1 MSGTESG
8 ITAADIARFAE
19 IISFEAVNVGAGMVS
34 DSAAR
39 RAAERIIAAAIPL
52 VAKAEC
58 ERIRQLALAEA
69 ARIGA
74 SDFSNADVIASGALD
89 DFAALIGETP

>member
-1 MSGTESG
+1 MAPALAR
-8 ITAADIARFAE
+8 TAAGRVVEMLSPGVALAEEPYAAWAEPARQE
-19 IISFEAVNVGAGMVS
+19 LRELL
-34 DSAAR
+34 R
-39 RAAERIIAAAIPL
+39 RARY
-52 VAKAEC
+52 
-58 ERIRQLALAEA
+58 ALAEA